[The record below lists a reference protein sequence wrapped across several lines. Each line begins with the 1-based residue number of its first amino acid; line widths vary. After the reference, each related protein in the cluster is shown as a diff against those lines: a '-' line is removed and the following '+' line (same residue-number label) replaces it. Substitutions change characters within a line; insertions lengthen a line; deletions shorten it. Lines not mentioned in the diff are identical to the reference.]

1 MPDKPG
7 IKCHMTRK
15 NPQSGNGCPKIGIF
29 LRKNNPAGAKRDC
42 INPSLGKKRRFYFF
56 CQLKPLNLPDLACH
70 MAGGHKKPLIFI
82 HLDMEVKNA
91 VAGTL
96 ESGDIMIQIAPAETK
111 GLHIDLESSVAAQF
125 GRQIREVIT
134 ETLTGLGVEDA
145 SVKAVD
151 KGARDCTIRARVTA
165 AAVRAT
171 GVDVWA

>member
-1 MPDKPG
+1 
-7 IKCHMTRK
+7 
-15 NPQSGNGCPKIGIF
+15 
-29 LRKNNPAGAKRDC
+29 
-42 INPSLGKKRRFYFF
+42 
-56 CQLKPLNLPDLACH
+56 
-70 MAGGHKKPLIFI
+70 
-82 HLDMEVKNA
+82 
-91 VAGTL
+91 
-96 ESGDIMIQIAPAETK
+96 MIQIAPAETK